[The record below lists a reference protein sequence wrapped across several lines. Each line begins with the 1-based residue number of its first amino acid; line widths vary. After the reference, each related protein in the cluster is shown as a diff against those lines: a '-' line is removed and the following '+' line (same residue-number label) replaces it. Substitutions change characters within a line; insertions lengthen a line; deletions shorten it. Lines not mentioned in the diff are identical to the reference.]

1 MRVKTLE
8 QLYLLCDDIY
18 LANSKV
24 RIVKFENEGHTT
36 DISMTIHRLTP
47 LAQCEYLY
55 KVLVSAFKKRNVLEL
70 TFGSASN
77 IFTIILHMNL
87 DI

>member
-8 QLYLLCDDIY
+8 QLYLICDDIY
-18 LANSKV
+18 LANSKI
-24 RIVKFENEGHTT
+24 RIIKFENEGHTEVN
-36 DISMTIHRLTP
+36 MTIDRLTT

-55 KVLVSAFKKRNVLEL
+55 KVLVSAFKKCNVLEL
-70 TFGSASN
+70 TLGSTNN

>member
-24 RIVKFENEGHTT
+24 RIIKFENEGHYEINMSI
-36 DISMTIHRLTP
+36 DRLTT

-55 KVLVSAFKKRNVLEL
+55 KVLTSAFKKCNVLEL
-70 TFGSASN
+70 TFGSTSN

>member
-1 MRVKTLE
+1 MRVKTLQ

-24 RIVKFENEGHTT
+24 RIIKFENEGHYE
-36 DISMTIHRLTP
+36 INMTIDRLTT

-70 TFGSASN
+70 TFGATSN

>member
-18 LANSKV
+18 FANSKV
-24 RIVKFENEGHTT
+24 RIIKFENAGHSE
-36 DISMTIHRLTP
+36 IHMTIDRLTT

-55 KVLVSAFKKRNVLEL
+55 KVLVSAFKKCNVLEL
-70 TFGSASN
+70 TFGATSD
-77 IFTIILHMNL
+77 IFTIILHMN
-87 DI
+87 INI

>member
-8 QLYLLCDDIY
+8 QLNVLCDDIY
-18 LANSKV
+18 LANSNV
-24 RIVKFENEGHTT
+24 RIIKFENEGYTEVN
-36 DISMTIHRLTP
+36 MTVDRLTT
-47 LAQCEYLY
+47 LARCEYLY
-55 KVLVSAFKKRNVLEL
+55 KVLVSAFKKCNVLEL
-70 TFGSASN
+70 TFGSTNN